1 MEEVKTREIKT
12 QEIKHIFYC
21 DNCKKE
27 LGYSIEGED
36 GYYEEYGRYEQSFFL
51 YGSSWFKLHLNL
63 CEDCKKSKDEQIAN
77 ALLKLGFT
85 KG

>member
-12 QEIKHIFYC
+12 QEVKHIFYC

-51 YGSSWFKLHLNL
+51 YGSSWYKLHLNL
-63 CEDCKKSKDEQIAN
+63 CEDCKKSKAEQIAN

>member
-27 LGYSIEGED
+27 LGYSIVGED

-51 YGSSWFKLHLNL
+51 YGSSWYKLHLNL
-63 CEDCKKSKDEQIAN
+63 CEDCKKSKAEQIAN